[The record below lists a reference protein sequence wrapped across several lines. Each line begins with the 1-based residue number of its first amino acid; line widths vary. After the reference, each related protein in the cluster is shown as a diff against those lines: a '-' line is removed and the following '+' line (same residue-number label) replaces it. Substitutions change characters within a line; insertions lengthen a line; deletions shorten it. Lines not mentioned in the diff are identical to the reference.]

1 MSWGGSRSGS
11 GAKPR
16 YSAMGQTQAQRQQR
30 WRFLRRWEE
39 QSPDGDVQHG
49 RPHMQRLGLSP
60 LQVPGAKGWLTP
72 WFRRYLSCFRR
83 PKLFLE
89 VFAGSAIVGLTMLVE
104 ERVPRLLLV
113 ERDEDF
119 VAVWQ
124 TVLGSEASW
133 LTTRILH
140 LAPRRDTIGALL
152 AQTPQC
158 RREQAFQTL
167 VKTWCYHRARL
178 TKGFGLLPNHP
189 SQPGRA
195 AIATAWQ
202 PAKLVASIRI
212 LHDLRRRIT
221 VVHGCGIEVLAAHAA
236 RHDVFTYA
244 DPPYPTAG
252 KRMYIH
258 SAIDVPALLTQCQQ
272 AQGPVVV
279 SCEDQADVTQ
289 GARAR
294 GLDVM
299 PVYMHAGTNQQM
311 REVLIANR
319 PLPAEPL
326 TGHEAAVPATEQGQF
341 FAAADQ

>member
-1 MSWGGSRSGS
+1 MAWGGNRSGS
-11 GAKPR
+11 GAKLR
-16 YSAMGQTQAQRQQR
+16 YSAVGQTNAQRQQR
-30 WRFLRRWEE
+30 WRFTQCWEE
-39 QSPDGDVQHG
+39 QRPDGDVQG
-49 RPHMQRLGLSP
+49 ARPHMQKLGLSP
-60 LQVPGAKGWLTP
+60 LQVPGSKGWLVP

-83 PKLFLE
+83 PRLFLE

-104 ERVPRLLLV
+104 ERVEKLMLV
-113 ERDEDF
+113 EKDAGY

-124 TVLGSEASW
+124 TVLGPDAAW
-133 LTTRILH
+133 LTTQILH
-140 LAPRRDTIGALL
+140 LVPRRDTVGALL

-158 RREQAFQTL
+158 RREHAFQTL

-178 TKGFGLLPNHP
+178 TKGFGLLPNQP

-202 PAKLVASIRI
+202 PAKLVVS
-212 LHDLRRRIT
+212 LRRIT
-221 VVHGCGIEVLAAHAA
+221 VHHGCGLEVMAAHAA
-236 RHDVFTYA
+236 RRDVFTYA

-252 KRMYIH
+252 ERMYRY
-258 SAIDVPALLTQCQQ
+258 SAVDIPALLSACQQ
-272 AQGPVVV
+272 AHGPVVV
-279 SCEDQADVTQ
+279 SCEDHTDVTQ

-299 PVYMHAGTNQQM
+299 PIYMHAGTNQQM

-326 TGHEAAVPATEQGQF
+326 TGHEAAGPAPEQGSTPAQ
-341 FAAADQ
+341 AAD